1 MQTALTGYM
10 WAVCIMTFDTL
21 LNCLLWWWLKS
32 YMWAVCIMT
41 FDTLLNCLLWWWLT
55 GYMWAVCIMTFDT
68 LLNIKCHNTNSP
80 HITCKPPP

>member
-1 MQTALTGYM
+1 
-10 WAVCIMTFDTL
+10 MTFDTL
-21 LNCLLWWWLKS
+21 LNCLLWWWLTG

-68 LLNIKCHNTNSP
+68 FDVKLSSMVVAYRLYVGCLYYDI
-80 HITCKPPP
+80 